1 MTTSTITPHAARAA
15 TEIAQQC
22 GLFEHETECV
32 ELAVQRG
39 IDAAIAEL
47 METLRTHPTTVH
59 TNVLRGQFLLTRAQ
73 ALHIAG
79 ATDYDQFKEAIETHA
94 TTEAN
99 K

>member
-1 MTTSTITPHAARAA
+1 MTTSPITPHAARAA

-32 ELAVQRG
+32 EQAVQRG

-47 METLRTHPTTVH
+47 MDTLRTHPTTVH

-79 ATDYDQFKEAIETHA
+79 ATDYDQLKEIAQRGE
-94 TTEAN
+94 
-99 K
+99 